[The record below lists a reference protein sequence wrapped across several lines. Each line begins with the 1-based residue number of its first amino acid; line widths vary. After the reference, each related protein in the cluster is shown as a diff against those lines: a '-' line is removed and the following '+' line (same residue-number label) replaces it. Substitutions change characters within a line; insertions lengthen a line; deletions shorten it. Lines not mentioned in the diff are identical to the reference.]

1 MSATFAL
8 VFVILVVVTGLV
20 WLGDVLYRRVYRRGK
35 EPGKK
40 NTGWRWFA
48 DTCRGFF
55 PLILAV
61 LLIRSFVVEPFH
73 IPSGSLTPSVLIGD
87 FVVTEKYAYGLR
99 LPIIHD
105 KILSTGEPRRGD
117 IFVFRWPVNPSIDFI
132 KRVVGVPGDRITYT
146 CTNQLFI
153 NGKQV
158 KRKYLGI
165 YQGHGND
172 RKFVGWQLWMEYLPR
187 KDGSI
192 VKHKILIAP
201 ERRLGQPYCNRTW
214 VVPPHEYFAM
224 GDNRDDSEDSR
235 YWGFVPEKNLV
246 GQARVVFFNFQ
257 GWDHAPLWGRIGKL
271 LN

>member
-8 VFVILVVVTGLV
+8 VFICLVVITGLV
-20 WLGDVLYRRVYRRGK
+20 WLADVIYRRVYRRGK
-35 EPGKK
+35 PAAPK

-61 LLIRSFVVEPFH
+61 LVIRSFVVEPFH
-73 IPSGSLTPSVLIGD
+73 IPSGSLTPTILIGD

-99 LPIIHD
+99 LPVLHS
-105 KILSTGEPRRGD
+105 KILGIGEPRRGD

-132 KRVVGVPGDRITYT
+132 KRVVGVPGDRIRYT
-146 CTNQLFI
+146 CDNQLYI
-153 NGKQV
+153 NGKKV
-158 KRKYLGI
+158 RREYVGKYP
-165 YQGHGND
+165 GHGND
-172 RKFVGWQLWMEYLPR
+172 RKFVGAQVWREYLPR
-187 KDGSI
+187 KNGTI
-192 VKHKILIAP
+192 VKHKILIMP
-201 ERRLGQPYCNRTW
+201 NQPSRCGRTW
-214 VVPPHEYFAM
+214 VVPPGEYFAM

-257 GWDHAPLWGRIGKL
+257 GWHHWPLWGRIGTL